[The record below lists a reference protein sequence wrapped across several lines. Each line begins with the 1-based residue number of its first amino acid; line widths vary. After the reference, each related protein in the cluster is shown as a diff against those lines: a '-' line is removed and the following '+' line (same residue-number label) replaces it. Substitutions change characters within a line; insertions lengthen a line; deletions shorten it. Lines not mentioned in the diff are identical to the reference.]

1 MPAPAATFH
10 PLKLPLGSRHPL
22 PRPWPR
28 PPAQRPGQSGAQHG
42 AILPNPRRA
51 ATIPSRALNDYT
63 YSTGDHPFLVPRT
76 GHSYAHE
83 PALCRVQGRRRAGNF
98 VRLGFIY
105 SASSFAIFFRPG
117 RLCLSST
124 LASSPSPPP
133 SSLPVVSSAI
143 YEAGT
148 DETGDCNFS
157 FNFLR
162 IDGRGEDRLVRERD
176 DKTLVD
182 IIIIP
187 VANEFLFS
195 SFFFCKLDEWKRQR

>member
-133 SSLPVVSSAI
+133 PRSLSFHPRYTKRALMRP
-143 YEAGT
+143 
-148 DETGDCNFS
+148 ETVIFLLIFS
-157 FNFLR
+157 ESMGEEE
-162 IDGRGEDRLVRERD
+162 ID
-176 DKTLVD
+176 
-182 IIIIP
+182 
-187 VANEFLFS
+187 
-195 SFFFCKLDEWKRQR
+195 W